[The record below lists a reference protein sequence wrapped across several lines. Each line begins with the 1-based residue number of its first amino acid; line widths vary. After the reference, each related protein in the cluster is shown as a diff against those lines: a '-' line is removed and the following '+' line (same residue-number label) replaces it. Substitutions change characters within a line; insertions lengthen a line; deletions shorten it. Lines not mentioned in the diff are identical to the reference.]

1 MKFLPAEGHISVIV
15 EKEYVS
21 PSGIV
26 LTDNAFLDRLSKGKV
41 VGTSQTRVETTNHY
55 LDPKYEVDDT
65 VVFLKGNG
73 LPIKLDGFDILI
85 LAENEVLGKILD

>member
-1 MKFLPAEGHISVIV
+1 MKFLPSEGHISVIV
-15 EKEYVS
+15 EKQKVS
-21 PSGIV
+21 PSGIIIAE
-26 LTDNAFLDRLSKGKV
+26 NALLDRLSRAKV

-73 LPIKLDGFDILI
+73 LSIKLDGFDILI